1 MEMTSF
7 QDAVSTGASPNSRLL
22 IMYGSQTGVA
32 ESIAKGLHEK
42 IVLANTSGNLETV
55 IVECNRYKRTGL
67 KNGIFDEKRVIIICS
82 TTGNADAPDNCERF
96 WRYIKRRSHPADLF
110 NGLEYCVLGLGD
122 TNYDK
127 FCYMGEMIDK
137 RLSELG
143 ARRFYP
149 LGRADD
155 AVGLDSVV
163 EPWIKGLMKTLKLSN
178 SDGVA
183 NKMSNKEILSID
195 EEMHETKNQAQL
207 AESENIEYRN
217 PSINF
222 CPLQPKDSSLKEV
235 VV

>member
-1 MEMTSF
+1 
-7 QDAVSTGASPNSRLL
+7 
-22 IMYGSQTGVA
+22 MYGSQTGVA

-42 IVLANTSGNLETV
+42 IVLANTSGSLETV

-67 KNGIFDEKRVIIICS
+67 KNGIFDEKRVVIVCS

-110 NGLEYCVLGLGD
+110 KGLEYCVLGLGD

-143 ARRFYP
+143 ARRFYH

-163 EPWIKGLMKTLKLSN
+163 EPWI
-178 SDGVA
+178 
-183 NKMSNKEILSID
+183 
-195 EEMHETKNQAQL
+195 
-207 AESENIEYRN
+207 
-217 PSINF
+217 
-222 CPLQPKDSSLKEV
+222 
-235 VV
+235 